1 MKNSIA
7 ALLAAAAILSG
18 CTSNSEVNSEESEVS
33 VKEET
38 TALSEET
45 KPSVTSISYEIDPE
59 KPSVFMLTKFK
70 V

>member
-1 MKNSIA
+1 MKKSIA

-18 CTSNSEVNSEESEVS
+18 CTSNSEESEVS

-45 KPSVTSISYEIDPE
+45 KPSVTSISYEIAPE
-59 KPSVFMLTKFK
+59 KPSVFMLTKSK